1 MTDAQGHAEDEPG
14 RWREIFIGR
23 LGVYTLILN
32 LGMAVFAINHFVVS
46 TIMPTVVADIGG
58 LDFYTWAFSLFAV
71 GSIIGAASAGPI
83 SSAYGMRRVYAGAG
97 LLMGLGLAGNAMA
110 WDMQSVVA
118 FRLVQGVGGGA
129 VASLAYG
136 LVAVLYPH
144 NLRSRVLAIVS
155 GIWGFGTLSG
165 PAVGGFFAEPGLWR
179 GSFWT
184 MMGFA
189 LAFAVLAWR
198 YVDGEKK
205 GGKLSDLPFWRLSM
219 LALSVLLMSATSL
232 ADRDAWRIGLFVLAV
247 IIAGAAF
254 HRDARSV
261 RNMFPRGITAIM
273 SQLGASYWVLFLV
286 SIVITA
292 HNTYTTY
299 YLQLLHG
306 VAPLT
311 AGYILAAQ
319 SMMWTVSALGLS
331 GAKRDQEPYLIAA
344 GLLCMLVASVGI
356 ALSLEHG
363 PVAIIAGC
371 LGLSG
376 FGMGLLNIPA
386 MQRVITAAAEA
397 DKQLAGISVQT
408 VRNIGISFG
417 AALTGMVAAMAGLTD
432 NSSVAE
438 VVHAMHWVY
447 GVNIGFALLSFLAV
461 IPVFIHRHDP
471 PGST

>member
-1 MTDAQGHAEDEPG
+1 MTEAGDHGEDEPG
-14 RWREIFIGR
+14 RWREIFTGR

-32 LGMAVFAINHFVVS
+32 LGMALFAINHFVVS
-46 TIMPTVVADIGG
+46 TIMPTVVADLGG

-71 GSIIGAASAGPI
+71 GSIIGAASAGPV
-83 SSAYGMRRVYAGAG
+83 SDAFGMRQVYAGAG
-97 LLMGLGLAGNAMA
+97 LLMAVGLAGNALA
-110 WDMQSVVA
+110 WDMPSVVA
-118 FRLVQGVGGGA
+118 FRLVQGIGGGA

-144 NLRSRVLAIVS
+144 NLRSRVLAVVS
-155 GIWGFGTLSG
+155 CIWGFGTLSG

-189 LAFAVLAWR
+189 LAFVVLAWR
-198 YVDGEKK
+198 YVDGAK
-205 GGKLSDLPFWRLSM
+205 GEGKLSDLPFWRLSM
-219 LALSVLLMSATSL
+219 LALSVFLMSATSL
-232 ADRDAWRIGLFVLAV
+232 VDQSAWRIGLFAV
-247 IIAGAAF
+247 AIMIAAAAF
-254 HRDARSV
+254 HRDTRSV
-261 RNMFPRGITAIM
+261 RNMFPRGITGIM

-299 YLQLLHG
+299 YLQLLHD
-306 VAPLT
+306 VAPLH
-311 AGYILAAQ
+311 AGYILASQ

-331 GAKRDQEPYLIAA
+331 GAKRWAEPYLIAA
-344 GLLCMLVASVGI
+344 GLLCMLVAAVGI
-356 ALSLEHG
+356 AYSLEQG
-363 PVAIIAGC
+363 PVSVIAAC

-386 MQRVITAAAEA
+386 MQRVITAATEA

-417 AALTGMVAAMAGLTD
+417 AALTGMVSAMAGLAD
-432 NSSVAE
+432 DSSVAE

-447 GVNIGFALLSFLAV
+447 GVNIGFAVLALLAV

-471 PGST
+471 PGS